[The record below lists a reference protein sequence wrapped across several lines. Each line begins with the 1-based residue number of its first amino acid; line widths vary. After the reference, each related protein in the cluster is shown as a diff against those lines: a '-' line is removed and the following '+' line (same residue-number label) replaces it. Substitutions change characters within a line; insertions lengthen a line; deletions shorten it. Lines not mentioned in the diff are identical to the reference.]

1 MARIMEILKESDLR
15 TLKTE
20 RKLVRKTTVGRELI
34 NNLMFRLN
42 RRGNVMIEMKGTKVD
57 RVRLDLASNFFDV
70 NEKNFSVMVKVFVKD
85 NRYLMFNY
93 NGVVIRASDV
103 FGQGINRVRLN

>member
-1 MARIMEILKESDLR
+1 MDNLKESDLK
-15 TLKTE
+15 TLRIEK
-20 RKLVRKTTVGRELI
+20 KVARKTTVGRELI
-34 NNLMFRLN
+34 NNLLFRLN

-57 RVRLDLASNFFDV
+57 QVRLDLASNFFDIK
-70 NEKNFSVMVKVFVKD
+70 EKNFSVMVKVFVKD